1 LCDEGFELTGR
12 ILSRLLRTL
21 YGIYAL
27 SAFSALFLLAAVLT
41 LIAPTLEWRRRLAHW
56 FAGLGL
62 TALFIRVSLHG
73 EQNLPTDSCIVVAN
87 HSSYLD
93 GIILK
98 AVLPPRF
105 SFVIKQ
111 EAASTPLLGM
121 VLKRIGSEFIDRNS
135 HSGRQRD
142 ARRVMRKAAAGHS
155 LVFFPEGTFFTE
167 PGLRR
172 FLSGAFVAAAKSDLP
187 VVPVVIHGARRALPN
202 RAIVPRPGT
211 VRVEI
216 LPART
221 VADSGSIQA
230 LRDDSRLSILARL
243 DEPDAG

>member
-1 LCDEGFELTGR
+1 MGIALTRR
-12 ILSRLLRTL
+12 IASALLRTV
-21 YGIYAL
+21 YAVYAL
-27 SAFSALFLLAAVLT
+27 SAFSVLFLVAAALT
-41 LIAPTLEWRRRLAHW
+41 LIAPKLEWRRRLTHW

-62 TALFIRVSLHG
+62 AALFIRVTSVG
-73 EQNLPTDSCIVVAN
+73 KQNLPAESCIVVAN
-87 HSSYLD
+87 HASYLD

-111 EAASTPLLGM
+111 EAAAAPVLGM
-121 VLKRIGSEFIDRNS
+121 VLKRIGSEFVDRNS
-135 HSGRQRD
+135 LSGRQRD
-142 ARRVMRKAAAGHS
+142 ARRFMRKAAAGHS

-172 FLSGAFVAAAKSDLP
+172 FHSGAFVAAARSDLP

-202 RAIVPRPGT
+202 RAFVPRPGP

-216 LPART
+216 LAART
-221 VADSGSIQA
+221 VAQTGSAQA
-230 LRDDSRLSILARL
+230 LRDDSRARILARL